1 MTPAL
6 RGNNSLV
13 MLKVAFSQCV
23 NNMLIFVIQDDA
35 QDSGDHVDAHR
46 GIAFIVA
53 PYVTQNA
60 ALRTTP

>member
-1 MTPAL
+1 
-6 RGNNSLV
+6 

-46 GIAFIVA
+46 GVAFIVA